1 MNPETIVQKQL
12 DTYNARDLV
21 GFLSCYT
28 KEVEIFNFGE
38 AEPYMLGIAAIE
50 EVYKDIFDQS
60 PNLHAHLENRIV
72 FDNKVI
78 DHEKVT
84 GRKGVD
90 FTEIVAIYE
99 VTDGLIS
106 RVRFM
111 RKG

>member
-1 MNPETIVQKQL
+1 MPPETIVQKQL
-12 DTYNARDLV
+12 DTYNARDLT

-28 KEVEIFNFGE
+28 ADVEIFNFG
-38 AEPYMLGIAAIE
+38 AAAPYMVGIAAVE
-50 EVYKDIFDQS
+50 KVYKDIFDQS
-60 PNLHAHLENRIV
+60 PELHAHLENRIV

-106 RVRFM
+106 QVTFM
-111 RKG
+111 RQG